1 MTGHMIQDRFFLK
14 DVVETLVH
22 DNITI
27 LGKYKVDPPH
37 SHGKYSNCFSVN
49 TICKVYA
56 IFLYQ

>member
-1 MTGHMIQDRFFLK
+1 MIQDRFFLK